1 MTAISGSSTCAL
13 GCARSAAARPQ
24 LSIKGRV
31 RKRAPSNNHGDQT
44 MTAVTDPS
52 DVQGDAISRFET
64 EFAAKRRSARL
75 NWFLGSAIFVV
86 LFMITAWLGDFFK
99 VTQVTLPDGSRDWR
113 WIIPA
118 GIPRLGDYVVNMI
131 PTLRWE
137 TLGSDLAE
145 WFWRWR
151 IWLVLLIE
159 TILIAFMATVLGVVG
174 GFLLSF
180 PAARNLSPNKWVL
193 WISRRYLEIARTV
206 PELVWAL
213 IFVFCFSVGPMAG
226 VLAIGLHATGAL
238 GKLYSEVNENID
250 MRPLDGVK
258 AAGGTWFDQIR
269 YGAVPQILP
278 NIISY
283 TLLRFEINVR
293 ASSIIGYVG
302 AGGLRQEFR
311 TAMSLQEYTD
321 LSALFVIIFVTV
333 MVIDYG
339 SEKLRHRVIG
349 MEKHP

>member
-1 MTAISGSSTCAL
+1 MGGIAHPFHTGKTVMTATADFTRLGATGTDHRIAQFEADFAERRRRAQLAWLVGTVVFATLFAL
-13 GCARSAAARPQ
+13 
-24 LSIKGRV
+24 
-31 RKRAPSNNHGDQT
+31 
-44 MTAVTDPS
+44 
-52 DVQGDAISRFET
+52 
-64 EFAAKRRSARL
+64 
-75 NWFLGSAIFVV
+75 
-86 LFMITAWLGDFFK
+86 TAWIGDFFR
-99 VTQVTLPDGSRDWR
+99 VTQVTMPDGAREWR
-113 WIIPA
+113 WVIPA
-118 GIPRLGDYVVNMI
+118 GLPRLGEYVANTI
-131 PTLRWE
+131 PVLRWDS
-137 TLGSDLAE
+137 LGADLSE
-145 WFWRWR
+145 WFWRWP
-151 IWLVLLIE
+151 IWLELLFE
-159 TILIAFMATVLGVVG
+159 TILIAYMATVVGVIG

-180 PAARNLSPNKWVL
+180 PAARNLSPNKGVL
-193 WISRRYLEIARTV
+193 WTTRRFLEIARTV

-226 VLAIGLHATGAL
+226 VMAIGLHATGAL

-250 MRPLDGVK
+250 MAPLEGVK

-269 YGAVPQILP
+269 YGAVPQVLP

-302 AGGLRQEFR
+302 AGGLGQEFR
-311 TAMSLQEYTD
+311 TAMSFQEYTD

-349 MEKHP
+349 MEARP

>member
-1 MTAISGSSTCAL
+1 MTVTIEPGYVPSRPGNAVQQFELEFEEQRRKSRRTWLIGS
-13 GCARSAAARPQ
+13 
-24 LSIKGRV
+24 
-31 RKRAPSNNHGDQT
+31 
-44 MTAVTDPS
+44 
-52 DVQGDAISRFET
+52 
-64 EFAAKRRSARL
+64 
-75 NWFLGSAIFVV
+75 V
-86 LFMITAWLGDFFK
+86 LFLICFAFTSWIGDFFK
-99 VTQVTLPDGSRDWR
+99 VTQVTMPDGSREWR
-113 WIIPA
+113 WIIAA
-118 GIPRLGDYVVNMI
+118 GLPRLGEYIVNTI

-137 TLGSDLAE
+137 TIGADIAN
-145 WFWRWR
+145 WFWRWN
-151 IWLVLLIE
+151 IWMELLIE
-159 TILIAFMATVLGVVG
+159 TILIAFMATVLGVIG
-174 GFLLSF
+174 GFILSF
-180 PAARNLSPNKWVL
+180 LAARNLAPNKWVL
-193 WISRRYLEIARTV
+193 WGTRRYLEIARTV

-302 AGGLRQEFR
+302 AGGLGQEFR
-311 TAMSLQEYTD
+311 IAMSFQEYTD

-333 MVIDYG
+333 MIIDYG

-349 MEKHP
+349 MEERTS

>member
-1 MTAISGSSTCAL
+1 MTVTADFRDVPAQSPASIAAFEADFARQRRVARRTWAI
-13 GCARSAAARPQ
+13 
-24 LSIKGRV
+24 
-31 RKRAPSNNHGDQT
+31 
-44 MTAVTDPS
+44 
-52 DVQGDAISRFET
+52 
-64 EFAAKRRSARL
+64 
-75 NWFLGSAIFVV
+75 GSAIFLA
-86 LFMITAWLGDFFK
+86 LFLFTAWLGDFFK
-99 VTQVTLPDGSRDWR
+99 VAQVTMPDGSREWR
-113 WIIPA
+113 WIIPV
-118 GIPRLGDYVVNMI
+118 GLPKLGDYIEKTI
-131 PTLRWE
+131 PILRWE
-137 TLGSDLAE
+137 SLGADLAE
-145 WFWRWR
+145 WFWRWKT
-151 IWLVLLIE
+151 WLLLLVE
-159 TILIAFMATVLGVVG
+159 TILIAFMATVVGVIG

-180 PAARNLSPNKWVL
+180 PAARNLSPHPAIL

-213 IFVFCFSVGPMAG
+213 IFVFCFSIGPLAG

-250 MRPLDGVK
+250 MRPLEGVK

-269 YGAVPQILP
+269 YGAVPQVMP

-302 AGGLRQEFR
+302 AGGLGQEFR

-339 SEKLRHRVIG
+339 SEKLRHRIIG
-349 MEKHP
+349 MEARP

>member
-1 MTAISGSSTCAL
+1 MTATVDFAGGSVPASGNRITQFEAAFSEQRRR
-13 GCARSAAARPQ
+13 AR
-24 LSIKGRV
+24 LFWLIG
-31 RKRAPSNNHGDQT
+31 
-44 MTAVTDPS
+44 TAV
-52 DVQGDAISRFET
+52 
-64 EFAAKRRSARL
+64 
-75 NWFLGSAIFVV
+75 FVCAFG
-86 LFMITAWLGDFFK
+86 LTAWIGDFFK
-99 VTQVTLPDGSRDWR
+99 VTQVTMPDGSREWR

-118 GIPRLGDYVVNMI
+118 GIPRLGEYVSKTI

-137 TLGSDLAE
+137 TLGADLAN

-151 IWLVLLIE
+151 IWLELLFE
-159 TILIAFMATVLGVVG
+159 TILIAYMATVLGVIG
-174 GFLLSF
+174 GFVLSF
-180 PAARNLSPNKWVL
+180 PAARNLSPNKWVF
-193 WISRRYLEIARTV
+193 WITRRYLEIARTV

-226 VLAIGLHATGAL
+226 VMAIGLHATGAL

-250 MRPLDGVK
+250 MRPLEGVK

-269 YGAVPQILP
+269 YGAVPQVLP
-278 NIISY
+278 NIVSY

-302 AGGLRQEFR
+302 AGGLGQEFR
-311 TAMSLQEYTD
+311 TAMSFQEYTD

-339 SEKLRHRVIG
+339 SEKLRHRIIG
-349 MEKHP
+349 MEARP

>member
-1 MTAISGSSTCAL
+1 MTAAADVVPLRAIDQFELDYAAQRRRAKFAWLIAST
-13 GCARSAAARPQ
+13 
-24 LSIKGRV
+24 
-31 RKRAPSNNHGDQT
+31 
-44 MTAVTDPS
+44 
-52 DVQGDAISRFET
+52 
-64 EFAAKRRSARL
+64 
-75 NWFLGSAIFVV
+75 IFVA
-86 LFMITAWLGDFFK
+86 FFAFSAWLGDFFK

-113 WIIPA
+113 WILPA
-118 GIPRLGDYVVNMI
+118 GIPRLGEFIEKTI
-131 PTLRWE
+131 PVLRWDS
-137 TLGSDLAE
+137 LGADFAE

-151 IWLVLLIE
+151 VWMDLLLE
-159 TILIAFMATVLGVVG
+159 TVLIAFMATVFGVIG

-180 PAARNLSPNKWVL
+180 PASRNLAPNKWVL
-193 WISRRYLEIARTV
+193 WICRRYLEIARTV

-250 MRPLDGVK
+250 MRPLEGVK

-269 YGAVPQILP
+269 YGAVPQVLP

-302 AGGLRQEFR
+302 AGGLGQEFR
-311 TAMSLQEYTD
+311 EALALQEYTD

-333 MVIDYG
+333 IVIDYG
-339 SEKLRHRVIG
+339 SEKLRHRIIG
-349 MEKHP
+349 LEKGPAT

>member
-1 MTAISGSSTCAL
+1 MTLVADPTAPPPSG
-13 GCARSAAARPQ
+13 
-24 LSIKGRV
+24 
-31 RKRAPSNNHGDQT
+31 
-44 MTAVTDPS
+44 AVS
-52 DVQGDAISRFET
+52 DFEA
-64 EFAAKRRSARL
+64 EFAALRRRTRITWAVGSGI
-75 NWFLGSAIFVV
+75 FLMLFIFSS
-86 LFMITAWLGDFFK
+86 WLGDFFK
-99 VTQVTLPDGSRDWR
+99 VTQVSMPDGSREWR

-118 GIPRLGDYVVNMI
+118 GIPRLGEYISKTI
-131 PTLRWE
+131 PDLNWA
-137 TLGSDLAE
+137 TLGEDLAN

-151 IWLVLLIE
+151 VWMQLLVE
-159 TILIAFMATVLGVVG
+159 TVLIAFMATVFGVIG

-180 PAARNLSPNKWVL
+180 PASRNLAPNKWVL
-193 WISRRYLEIARTV
+193 WICRRYLEIARTV

-213 IFVFCFSVGPMAG
+213 IFVFCFSVGPLAG
-226 VLAIGLHATGAL
+226 VLAIALAATGAL

-250 MRPLDGVK
+250 MAPLEGVK

-269 YGAVPQILP
+269 YGAVPQVLP

-302 AGGLRQEFR
+302 AGGLGQELR

-321 LSALFVIIFVTV
+321 LSALFLIILFTVI
-333 MVIDYG
+333 VIDYG

-349 MEKHP
+349 LEATPS